1 LAASADMVYTA
12 ATVEADLA
20 MVADMVADMVAA
32 SIRTAAGTPVAEA
45 EAADIANSIYELTN
59 AIKRLLSN
67 CYSFGLDTLQ

>member
-1 LAASADMVYTA
+1 
-12 ATVEADLA
+12 
-20 MVADMVADMVAA
+20 MVADMVAA